1 MPKFG
6 ALAHGQI
13 KFNHFN
19 VKYTFSLKHNELIF
33 ERASNKINTKAR
45 QRYTFLSMPTLHRCA
60 TSDDLSLK
68 IMDSTNLS
76 SLNLFLEAHHHYIHL
91 SIFLLSTN
99 LCLPL
104 VIYLKLQTQN
114 THKIKLK
121 DDENAH

>member
-68 IMDSTNLS
+68 IMDSTKLS
-76 SLNLFLEAHHHYIHL
+76 SLNLFLEAHQNYSFIYF
-91 SIFLLSTN
+91 SVVNEPMSTFSD
-99 LCLPL
+99 
-104 VIYLKLQTQN
+104 ILKTTN
-114 THKIKLK
+114 T
-121 DDENAH
+121 EYT